1 MDVPDATP
9 VTIPAPVPTVATVV
23 VLLAQVPPV
32 VPSVKVIVEPAQN
45 AVEEEIADGVV
56 LTVTTAVAVH
66 PVPSDYVIID
76 VPDKTPVTTPVLLPT
91 VATVVVPLDQVPPVV
106 PSVNVMVEPA
116 QNAVEVEIVP
126 GTELAVTTVVA

>member
-1 MDVPDATP
+1 MPEDTP
-9 VTIPAPVPTVATVV
+9 VTAPVPLITVATA
-23 VLLAQVPPV
+23 VLPLAQVPPV
-32 VPSVKVIVEPAQN
+32 VPSVNVIVVPAQN

-56 LTVTTAVAVH
+56 LTVIIVVTAH
-66 PVPSDYVIID
+66 PVPSEYVIID